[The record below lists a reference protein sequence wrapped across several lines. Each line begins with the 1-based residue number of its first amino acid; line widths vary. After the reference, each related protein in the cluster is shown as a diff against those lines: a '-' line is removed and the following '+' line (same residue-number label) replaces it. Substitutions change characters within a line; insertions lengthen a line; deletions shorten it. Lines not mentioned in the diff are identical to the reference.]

1 MNWLFSITWIFIL
14 FTSVYSQNKH
24 QIMVVNFQNEGSVVF
39 LGNSIIEGWEQSD
52 PEFFLNPKMINRGI
66 GGQTTP
72 QMLLRFEQ
80 DVLNA
85 NPQAVLILAGTND
98 IAGNTGEISLPE
110 IRDNIAEM
118 AQMAMANNIQV
129 ILCSVLPAFDYP
141 WRPGRRPDQKIP
153 ELNALLKE
161 LAVEQNLFYLDF
173 FAAMADERNGLP
185 KKLAG
190 DGVHPTPEGYS
201 VMKDLT
207 VEALKELKLLP

>member
-1 MNWLFSITWIFIL
+1 
-14 FTSVYSQNKH
+14 
-24 QIMVVNFQNEGSVVF
+24 MVVNSQNEGSVVF
-39 LGNSIIEGWEQSD
+39 MGNSIIEGWKQSD
-52 PEFFLNPKMINRGI
+52 PEFFLNPKMINKGI

-98 IAGNTGEISLPE
+98 IAGNTGEITLPE

-118 AQMAMANNIQV
+118 AQMAMENDIQV
-129 ILCSVLPAFDYP
+129 ILCSVLPAFEYP

-161 LAVEQNLFYLDF
+161 LAKEKNIFYLDF
-173 FAAMADERNGLP
+173 FAVMADERNGLP

-190 DGVHPTPEGYS
+190 DGGHPTPEGYS

-207 VEALKELKLLP
+207 VEALKEMKLLP

>member
-1 MNWLFSITWIFIL
+1 
-14 FTSVYSQNKH
+14 
-24 QIMVVNFQNEGSVVF
+24 MVVNSQNEGSVVF
-39 LGNSIIEGWEQSD
+39 MGNSIIEGWKQSD

-98 IAGNTGEISLPE
+98 IAGNTGEITLPE

-118 AQMAMANNIQV
+118 AQMAMENDIQV
-129 ILCSVLPAFDYP
+129 ILCSVLPAFEYP

-161 LAVEQNLFYLDF
+161 LAKEKNLYYLDF
-173 FAAMADERNGLP
+173 FAVMADERNGLP

>member
-1 MNWLFSITWIFIL
+1 
-14 FTSVYSQNKH
+14 
-24 QIMVVNFQNEGSVVF
+24 MVVNSQNEGSVVF
-39 LGNSIIEGWEQSD
+39 MGNSIIEGWKQSD

-98 IAGNTGEISLPE
+98 IAGNTGEITLPE

-118 AQMAMANNIQV
+118 AQMAMENDIQV
-129 ILCSVLPAFDYP
+129 ILCSVLPAFEYP

-161 LAVEQNLFYLDF
+161 LAKEKNIFYLDF
-173 FAAMADERNGLP
+173 FAVMADERNGLP

-207 VEALKELKLLP
+207 VEALKEMKLLP

>member
-1 MNWLFSITWIFIL
+1 
-14 FTSVYSQNKH
+14 
-24 QIMVVNFQNEGSVVF
+24 MVVNSQNEGSVVF
-39 LGNSIIEGWEQSD
+39 MGNSIIEGWKQSD

-98 IAGNTGEISLPE
+98 IAGNTGEITLPE

-118 AQMAMANNIQV
+118 AQMAMENDIQV
-129 ILCSVLPAFDYP
+129 ILCSVLPAFEYP

-153 ELNALLKE
+153 ELNDLLKE
-161 LAVEQNLFYLDF
+161 LAKEKNIFYLDF
-173 FAAMADERNGLP
+173 FAVMADERNGLP

-207 VEALKELKLLP
+207 VEALKEMKLLP

>member
-1 MNWLFSITWIFIL
+1 
-14 FTSVYSQNKH
+14 
-24 QIMVVNFQNEGSVVF
+24 MVVNSQNEGSVVF
-39 LGNSIIEGWEQSD
+39 MGNSIIEGWKQSD

-72 QMLLRFEQ
+72 QMLMRFEQ

-98 IAGNTGEISLPE
+98 IAGNTGEITLPE

-118 AQMAMANNIQV
+118 AQMAMENDIQV
-129 ILCSVLPAFDYP
+129 ILCSVLPAFEYP

-161 LAVEQNLFYLDF
+161 LAKEKNIFYLDF
-173 FAAMADERNGLP
+173 FAVMADERNGLP

-207 VEALKELKLLP
+207 VEALKEMKLLP

>member
-1 MNWLFSITWIFIL
+1 
-14 FTSVYSQNKH
+14 
-24 QIMVVNFQNEGSVVF
+24 MVVNFQNEASVVF
-39 LGNSIIEGWEQSD
+39 MGNSIIEGWEQSD

-98 IAGNTGEISLPE
+98 IAGNTGEITLFE
-110 IRDNIAEM
+110 IRDNIAKM
-118 AQMAMANNIQV
+118 AQMAMENNIKV
-129 ILCSVLPAFDYP
+129 IVCSVLPAFDYP

>member
-39 LGNSIIEGWEQSD
+39 MGNSIIEGWEQSD